1 MTLQVNVAH
10 KELLHRIIFAD
21 PSSLFFCTVSL
32 HQTASYTAFLL
43 FLFTYNLALYFYFHL
58 LQLIGPQFVR
68 AIEPSLT
75 EHWTP
80 EVEDAWLCLFKLT
93 SVIMQE
99 AMIS

>member
-1 MTLQVNVAH
+1 MLQAFHFILSNV
-10 KELLHRIIFAD
+10 
-21 PSSLFFCTVSL
+21 
-32 HQTASYTAFLL
+32 YTFLL
-43 FLFTYNLALYFYFHL
+43 YYL

-68 AIEPSLT
+68 AIEPSLA